1 MAKASGSI
9 NLNAM
14 NDASK
19 IATNCF
25 ATDNNGIMVYNGSN
39 GTTDSTHVTTR
50 NILITSTDVL
60 IRNGTTTLAK
70 YGESTQ
76 IGADNTGHINITSKG
91 IQFYGSNG
99 AVKITELKCDSAYY
113 GGDIVDKPYI
123 SLGDSRDS
131 VGTNGTYSTSS
142 TYSIGDVCI
151 YNGLKYVCNTEIS
164 TPESWVPSHWDF
176 YIGGY
181 STTEGEHCLAAGV
194 YSHAE
199 GLRCKAIGYSSHA
212 EGSWAYSVG
221 DDSHAQNRY
230 TIALGL
236 AQTVIGKYNIPQGSS
251 NAEVSDDYALI
262 IGNGTSKTNRS
273 NALTVDWEGNVSTS
287 GGVTAKGLIS
297 TTGSI
302 TASGDIIGTVSKTT
316 ITSFTSGWTVYDSD
330 STVTLRKRGGVVTLT
345 GGLKNT
351 SAVTLN
357 TSNTAVFTIP
367 EGYRPSQRM
376 AFITQGTGSN
386 IFLVVIETNGTVEFS
401 RYRDTGSS
409 SANSYSSIA
418 AGAWFPFHT
427 TWIMD

>member
-1 MAKASGSI
+1 MAKASGLI

-70 YGESTQ
+70 YGETTQ
-76 IGADNTGHINITSKG
+76 IGADNTGHVSISPHG
-91 IQFYGSNG
+91 IQLYGSSGSLLLAEFKYDQSVNNIG
-99 AVKITELKCDSAYY
+99 TIADSPYFTLGHRDTSSASYTKTTYKI
-113 GGDIVDKPYI
+113 GDIRVQDNKPYVCTTAI
-123 SLGDSRDS
+123 TTAEEWNSSHWKFLIGQ
-131 VGTNGTYSTSS
+131 YSTVLGNLSVAS
-142 TYSIGDVCI
+142 GHTSV
-151 YNGLKYVCNTEIS
+151 
-164 TPESWVPSHWDF
+164 
-176 YIGGY
+176 
-181 STTEGEHCLAAGV
+181 
-194 YSHAE
+194 AE
-199 GLRCKAIGYSSHA
+199 GTRAYALGNSSHA
-212 EGSWAYSVG
+212 EGNQVYAIG
-221 DDSHAQNRY
+221 DTSHAQNRG
-230 TIALGL
+230 TIANGMN
-236 AQTVIGKYNIPQGSS
+236 QTAIGRFNELNGKPQSYE
-251 NAEVSDDYALI
+251 NTDYSFI
-262 IGNGTSKTNRS
+262 IGNGDSDSSRS
-273 NALTVDWEGNVSTS
+273 NAFTVDWDGNV
-287 GGVTAKGLIS
+287 V
-297 TTGSI
+297 
-302 TASGDIIGTVSKTT
+302 ASGDIIGAVSKIT
-316 ITSFTSGWTVYDSD
+316 IDSFTSGWTTYDSD